1 MIEIKKAEK
10 LIKQISP
17 EFEFQKWNS
26 YSIFFD
32 EDMTRITV
40 ARRPNTAYK
49 WRASFVIP
57 FTFIPYC
64 FWFGFVN
71 VKRAIRDSYKGCW
84 VIGQTC
90 EQDKYDL
97 VKEYLIINR
106 DYVPKEPKNEFEDL
120 KNDNINAD

>member
-10 LIKQISP
+10 LIKQIAP
-17 EFEFQKWNS
+17 EFEFKKWNS

-49 WRASFVIP
+49 WRAACIIP

-71 VKRAIRDSYKGCW
+71 VKRAIRDSFKGCW
-84 VIGQTC
+84 VIGQNC
-90 EQDKYDL
+90 EQSKYNA
-97 VKEYLIINR
+97 VKQFLIDTR
-106 DYVPKEPKNEFEDL
+106 GYEPKQQKTQLEEVE
-120 KNDNINAD
+120 NDDINAD